1 MMFGK
6 IIAIPVV
13 IVAVAF
19 VGFVPSIEA
28 VPITG
33 TIDIQGGTTLTPVGS
48 PLGTATGVAAT
59 TGSVLAG
66 SEAFAGTAGT
76 SLTFS
81 AFTFEPATTP
91 VTLWSFTIG
100 ALTYSFDLTSMTVLT
115 YDASFLDISGSGM
128 LSITGTGSTWDA
140 TPGSWTY
147 QINSTDPNGV
157 QGIFSYQSSNTAVP
171 DGGMTVILLG
181 SVLSGLCLLRKQISA

>member
-1 MMFGK
+1 MMFTK
-6 IIAIPVV
+6 IIPVV
-13 IVAVAF
+13 IVAAAF
-19 VGFVPSIEA
+19 VGVIPSIEA
-28 VPITG
+28 DPITG

-48 PLGTATGVAAT
+48 ALGMATGIAAT

-66 SEAFAGTAGT
+66 SGAFAGTGGT
-76 SLTFS
+76 TVAFG

-91 VTLWSFTIG
+91 VTLWTFTLDG
-100 ALTYSFDLTSMTVLT
+100 LTYSFDLTAMTVLT
-115 YDASFLDISGSGM
+115 YDASFLDISGSGT

-157 QGIFSYQSSNTAVP
+157 SGIFSYQSSNTAVP
-171 DGGMTVILLG
+171 DGSMTIILLG